1 LFPPPS
7 PSNDG
12 GSSPGPPAAAAP
24 PSGRADR
31 GPAQTS
37 GLYLVSLQVGTPP
50 QDVSG
55 ILDIS
60 AQLVWMQCAACTDCV
75 TPPSTIFQPVD
86 SKTLQSVT
94 CDSDVCKASL
104 AQACDQQDNNP
115 CGYVATYGDDDNSQV
130 QLDGVVDVPRTT
142 TAARRS
148 RSTPL
153 LAGSLYTDLYYV
165 GLTGIHVGGEEVDG
179 IPAGTFDLQDD
190 GSGGVFLSTTV
201 PVSYLLSGAYT
212 AVRQAFASR
221 ISAQPIKREAL
232 APLCYT
238 AQSMVGVNVPRLT
251 LVFKGED
258 ATMELSEANYF
269 FRFND
274 GDRDVECLTVLPS
287 TDASVLG
294 SLLQTGTTMIYDL
307 DKGQLTFEYDA
318 SPARPGSES
327 EAQAQASPS
336 LATVVALAVWM
347 VLLLF

>member
-1 LFPPPS
+1 MQMLLLLLISAPLASEAAFRFRFPRVPARAQQYTKILKKYGPDAADIATNLFPPPS

-75 TPPSTIFQPVD
+75 TPPSTIFQPVN

-115 CGYVATYGDDDNSQV
+115 CGYVSTYGAAMSTTGSLVNDTFTFGTTAVQGTVFGCSDSTTTGDYSGASGVLGFGRGSLSLVSQLGLSKFSYFLAPDGDDDNSQV

-201 PVSYLLSGAYT
+201 PVRPSPTS
-212 AVRQAFASR
+212 SR
-221 ISAQPIKREAL
+221 
-232 APLCYT
+232 APT
-238 AQSMVGVNVPRLT
+238 
-251 LVFKGED
+251 
-258 ATMELSEANYF
+258 
-269 FRFND
+269 
-274 GDRDVECLTVLPS
+274 
-287 TDASVLG
+287 
-294 SLLQTGTTMIYDL
+294 
-307 DKGQLTFEYDA
+307 
-318 SPARPGSES
+318 RP
-327 EAQAQASPS
+327 
-336 LATVVALAVWM
+336 
-347 VLLLF
+347 

>member
-1 LFPPPS
+1 MQMLLLLLISAPLASEAAFRFRFPRVPARAQQYTKILKKYGPDAADIATNLFPPPS

-24 PSGRADR
+24 PSGGADR

-142 TAARRS
+142 AARRS

-165 GLTGIHVGGEEVDG
+165 GLTGVQVGGEEVDG

-201 PVSYLLSGAYT
+201 PVRPSPTS
-212 AVRQAFASR
+212 SR
-221 ISAQPIKREAL
+221 
-232 APLCYT
+232 APT
-238 AQSMVGVNVPRLT
+238 
-251 LVFKGED
+251 
-258 ATMELSEANYF
+258 
-269 FRFND
+269 
-274 GDRDVECLTVLPS
+274 
-287 TDASVLG
+287 
-294 SLLQTGTTMIYDL
+294 
-307 DKGQLTFEYDA
+307 
-318 SPARPGSES
+318 RP
-327 EAQAQASPS
+327 
-336 LATVVALAVWM
+336 
-347 VLLLF
+347 